1 MENLKKNFEEPVVQ
15 IINMCFCENIAT
27 SGAIACPAGKK
38 SYAGNQSCHRC
49 KVIYYLEG
57 TANLNSQTIS
67 NNDYIAGVKPGTS
80 QTIKDQLNSKVGV
93 MDTSDQ
99 ITAFASL
106 PENKCPAYPSEQ

>member
-27 SGAIACPAGKK
+27 SGAIACPVGKK
-38 SYAGNQSCHRC
+38 SYAGNQSCYRC

-57 TANLNSQTIS
+57 TANLNSQTIR
-67 NNDYIAGVKPGTS
+67 NNDYIGTS
-80 QTIKDQLNSKVGV
+80 PTIKDQLNSKVGV

-106 PENKCPAYPSEQ
+106 PENKCPAGYPSKIN